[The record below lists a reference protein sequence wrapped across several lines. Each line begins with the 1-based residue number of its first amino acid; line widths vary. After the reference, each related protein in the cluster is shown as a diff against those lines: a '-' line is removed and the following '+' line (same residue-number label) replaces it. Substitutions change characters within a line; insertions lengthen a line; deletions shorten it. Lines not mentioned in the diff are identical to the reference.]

1 MQSAQFQL
9 HANIEDRHWW
19 FLGRR
24 RIVRQ
29 LLGEVLPPDLATL
42 IVDVGCGTG
51 ANIGALADSYR
62 CVGIDT
68 SAEAVKL
75 AQQRF
80 AKVEFHCGIAP
91 ADLGELAG
99 QAKAFLLMDVLEH
112 VPDDFALLS
121 ELLAAAAPGTYF
133 LVTVPADLRLWSEHD
148 QSFGHYRRYDRQ
160 RFESVWQGLPVS
172 TLLVSHFN
180 ARLYPLVR
188 MVRAASRRRGHAGGL
203 AGTDFKIPVEPVNSA
218 LAGIFAGE
226 TQTLLGKLRGEEPIG
241 YRAGVSLVALLRR
254 EPGTIHVRQKPAA
267 LPADFFDPVA
277 GTFIGTA
284 AISIS

>member
-9 HANIEDRHWW
+9 HAQIEDQHWW

-29 LLGEVLPPDLATL
+29 LLGEVVSPDPASLV
-42 IVDVGCGTG
+42 VDVGCGTG
-51 ANIGALADSYR
+51 ANIGALADAYR

-68 SAEAVKL
+68 SAEAVQL
-75 AQQRF
+75 AQRRF
-80 AKVEFHCGIAP
+80 PNVEFRCGFAP
-91 ADLGELAG
+91 ADLGDVAS
-99 QAKAFLLMDVLEH
+99 QARAFLLMDVLEH
-112 VPDDFALLS
+112 VPDDFSLLS
-121 ELLAAAAPGTYF
+121 ELLAAASPGAYF

-148 QSFGHYRRYDRQ
+148 QSFGHYRRYDRR

-188 MVRAASRRRGHAGGL
+188 MVRAASRRRGHTSGL
-203 AGTDFKIPVEPVNSA
+203 AGTDFKIPMAPVNAA

-226 TQTLLGKLRGEEPIG
+226 TRTLLGKLRGEEPVG
-241 YRAGVSLVALLRR
+241 YQAGVSLVALLRR
-254 EPGTIHVRQKPAA
+254 EPGRITVRQKPAA
-267 LPADFFDPVA
+267 LAPDFFDPVA
-277 GTFIGTA
+277 GAFNCAGQ
-284 AISIS
+284 SV

>member
-9 HANIEDRHWW
+9 HAQIEDRHWW

-29 LLGEVLPPDLATL
+29 LLGEVLPPDPATL

-51 ANIGALADSYR
+51 ANIGALADAYR

-68 SAEAVKL
+68 SAEAIDL
-75 AQQRF
+75 ARQRF
-80 AKVEFHCGIAP
+80 PGVDFRCGFAP

-99 QAKAFLLMDVLEH
+99 RTKAFLLMDVLEH

-121 ELLAAAAPGTYF
+121 ELLASAAPGTYF
-133 LVTVPADLRLWSEHD
+133 LVTVPADVRLWSEHD

-188 MVRAASRRRGHAGGL
+188 MVRAANRRRGHSGGL
-203 AGTDFKIPVEPVNSA
+203 AGTDFKIPLEPVNSA

-226 TQTLLGKLRGEEPIG
+226 TRTLLGKLRGEEPIG

-254 EPGTIHVRQKPAA
+254 EAGPIQVRPKPVSLA
-267 LPADFFDPVA
+267 PDFFDPVA
-277 GTFIGTA
+277 GTFFGA
-284 AISIS
+284 GQPAV